1 MADDDG
7 VRNVHDRPR
16 GVTLA
21 LISAKLDTVLEKL
34 AEFKV
39 ELNEHQ
45 DRIRKLETD
54 SATLKERVGIVAAA
68 LAVGQ
73 LIGSSIAAYIGAM
86 R

>member
-1 MADDDG
+1 MADS
-7 VRNVHDRPR
+7 PR
-16 GVTLA
+16 LSGVTLA

-54 SATLKERVGIVAAA
+54 SARLKERLGLLAGVLIAVQLLVGMASSYAATLIARAAA
-68 LAVGQ
+68 
-73 LIGSSIAAYIGAM
+73 

>member
-1 MADDDG
+1 MTDDE
-7 VRNVHDRPR
+7 RPH

-21 LISAKLDTVLEKL
+21 LILAQIEVVLEKL

-39 ELNEHQ
+39 GLSEHQ

-54 SATLKERVGIVAAA
+54 SARMKERVGLFAVA

-73 LIGSSIAAYIGAM
+73 LIGSGIAVYIASL